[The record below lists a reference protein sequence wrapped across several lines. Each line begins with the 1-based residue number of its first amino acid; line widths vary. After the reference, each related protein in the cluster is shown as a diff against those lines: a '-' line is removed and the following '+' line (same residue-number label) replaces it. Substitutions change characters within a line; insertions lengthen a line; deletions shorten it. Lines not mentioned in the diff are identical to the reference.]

1 MDSKKYNSLTECV
14 VDTQKGVDGAFDTL
28 YSMSYPYAYSA
39 ASHLLKSHEDI
50 EDALQNSFYYV
61 SKNISGLREP
71 AAYLKWLNTIVINE
85 CKKVLLEHNKHSKIF
100 FAEKN
105 RLMLAENSQ
114 IIDNNL
120 IEKSDLIET
129 ISKMI
134 DEMNPKKSEVLK
146 LYYFENLSYSE
157 ISERLGIPVG
167 TVMSRLHH
175 AKRELEKKVKELQ
188 KDGTVLWSLPIL
200 PLVAALLSYNVKTE
214 IPSAMLGRAAVSAA
228 SATAASASGSISSAG
243 TAAVVTTGTTGV
255 GATATTV
262 GTSIAVKAAAVAVA
276 ASVAVGG
283 GVATKKIVSDHK
295 AKKDNV
301 VTENTTLPEP
311 YAEYYSITSDETT
324 IQSIKEQDPSETFIS
339 STFDSIR
346 KNSESSG
353 TYRDKSEDTGNNE
366 PVTTAS
372 SSQSPSEGKT
382 KGNSA
387 STTRT
392 TRQSLTSGTGKN
404 INTNPSSD
412 STTQRNHEVS
422 TEKQS
427 SSGTTNTQNTTSTT
441 TTNTTSTTKKSETT
455 NDTGADYSV
464 SGGVLNG
471 YNGNGGAISIPST
484 VNGQSVTAIGTK
496 AFEGSNITLVSIPS
510 GVTKIGQMSFSD
522 CSSLSSVSLPNTLT
536 SIGDCAFD
544 GCSSLNS
551 ITIPDSV
558 TSIGDDAFDGCDNLT
573 IRCSEGSAAYEYAVE
588 NSVDYELI

>member
-1 MDSKKYNSLTECV
+1 MLFLDSKKYSNIIECV
-14 VDTQKGVDGAFDTL
+14 VDTQEGVDGAFDTL

-61 SKNISGLREP
+61 SKNISRLREP

-157 ISERLGIPVG
+157 ISEKLGIPVG

-175 AKRELEKKVKELQ
+175 AKRELEKKVKDLQ
-188 KDGTVLWSLPIL
+188 KGGTVLWSLPIL
-200 PLVAALLSYNVKTE
+200 PLVAALLSYNVKAD
-214 IPSAMLGRAAVSAA
+214 ISSAVIGKSIGTIGT
-228 SATAASASGSISSAG
+228 ATAASAATSSSIGAAG
-243 TAAVVTTGTTGV
+243 TTATVASV
-255 GATATTV
+255 GASGTATAAATV

-276 ASVAVGG
+276 ATVAVGG
-283 GVATKKIVSDHK
+283 GAA
-295 AKKDNV
+295 AKKFIEKQTV
-301 VTENTTLPEP
+301 SAETVFTETVENTKQILSTANDEDLSELISP
-311 YAEYYSITSDETT
+311 AETQSTRITEESEETAELIRPETT
-324 IQSIKEQDPSETFIS
+324 TKVVSATSALESTTSSDTKALAKKTASQSKSETRTRRS
-339 STFDSIR
+339 ENKSQT
-346 KNSESSG
+346 ESS
-353 TYRDKSEDTGNNE
+353 
-366 PVTTAS
+366 A
-372 SSQSPSEGKT
+372 PS
-382 KGNSA
+382 
-387 STTRT
+387 
-392 TRQSLTSGTGKN
+392 
-404 INTNPSSD
+404 
-412 STTQRNHEVS
+412 S
-422 TEKQS
+422 TEKP
-427 SSGTTNTQNTTSTT
+427 TESTT
-441 TTNTTSTTKKSETT
+441 APTTASTTKKPAETT
-455 NDTGADYSV
+455 AKPSTTANPEAGLTV
-464 SGGVLNG
+464 SGGVLSG
-471 YNGNGGAISIPST
+471 YSGSGGNVNIPST
-484 VNGQSVTAIGTK
+484 VNGQAVTAIGAG
-496 AFEGSNITLVSIPS
+496 AFEGSNITSVSIPS
-510 GVTKIGQMSFSD
+510 GVTKIGQTSFSD
-522 CSSLSSVSLPNTLT
+522 CKKLTSVSLPSTLT
-536 SIGDCAFD
+536 GIGDCAFD